1 MRHVRRILKKMKIAL
16 ITPRVS
22 HIKKDE
28 KKSVI
33 LELEKTPDILLEVG
47 KKKGKRFLVGFAA
60 ETENLVTNARKKL
73 KEKNCDLIV
82 ANDVTQLGAGFV
94 SDTNIVRLIDRKGK
108 VEELPKLPK
117 EEVAEKIFDKILKLK
132 KTDSQK

>member
-1 MRHVRRILKKMKIAL
+1 MF
-16 ITPRVS
+16 
-22 HIKKDE
+22 
-28 KKSVI
+28 
-33 LELEKTPDILLEVG
+33 EVG
-47 KKKGKRFLVGFAA
+47 KKKGKRLLVGFAA
-60 ETENLVTNARKKL
+60 ETENLVKNAQRKL

-117 EEVAEKIFDKILKLK
+117 EEVAEKIFDKILELK
-132 KTDSQK
+132 KTASRK